1 MNWLASIITTSACT
15 TLQGFVSRGATKINS
30 QLDGSKCVCQGLL
43 RVLCALCSVL
53 CDCFSNLNPNL

>member
-1 MNWLASIITTSACT
+1 MNWLASILTTTACT

-43 RVLCALCSVL
+43 RVLC
-53 CDCFSNLNPNL
+53 DFFSNLNPNL